1 MRDRRVAY
9 GRGLGIL
16 EHALNFF
23 GTRKM
28 EILFPW
34 ESFGFGENQS
44 KCVILNSLL
53 NVFFSHLSFI
63 WDQPAKIRQ
72 HSWKERHRITLSFQ
86 V

>member
-16 EHALNFF
+16 EHALNFLVLVRWKF
-23 GTRKM
+23 CSPGKV
-28 EILFPW
+28 
-34 ESFGFGENQS
+34 FGFGENQS

-72 HSWKERHRITLSFQ
+72 HSWKERLRITLSFQ